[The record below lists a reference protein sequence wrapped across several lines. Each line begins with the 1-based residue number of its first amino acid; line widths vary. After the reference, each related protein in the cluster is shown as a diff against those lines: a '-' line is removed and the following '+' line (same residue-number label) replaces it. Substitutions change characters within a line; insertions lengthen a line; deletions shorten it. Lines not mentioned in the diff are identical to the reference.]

1 MTSPDQDLAGKVAIF
16 ALGGTIAMVPGAN
29 SGAVPRLDANDLVK
43 AVPALAAFDIDAVSF
58 RQKPGAHLTFD
69 DIESLAGQIEK
80 ACERGAAG
88 VVVTQGTDT
97 IEEVAFALD
106 LLLSLPQPVVVTGA
120 MRNPSLP
127 GADGPANLLAAV
139 QVARSPVARDL
150 GVLVVFNDELH
161 AARFVAKQHTTSVA
175 AFVSPN
181 AGKIGWLSEG
191 MVILPLRLSRG
202 PCIGRLAE
210 VRSAHVPLVTL
221 TLDFDIR
228 SLKAV
233 AEAGIDALIVD
244 ALGGGHCGPDAGA
257 VLASIATEKPVI
269 LASRAGAGQ
278 VLRNTYGFPGSEMD
292 LLGKG
297 LVGSGWLDGRKARIL
312 TALAMRH
319 GASAQRVGD
328 LFTAF
333 RG

>member
-1 MTSPDQDLAGKVAIF
+1 MTSPDQDLTGKVAIF
-16 ALGGTIAMVPGAN
+16 ALGGTIAMVPGVDI
-29 SGAVPRLDANDLVK
+29 GAVPRLDANDLVK

-80 ACERGAAG
+80 ACERGATG

-97 IEEVAFALD
+97 IEDVAFALD
-106 LLLSLPQPVVVTGA
+106 LLLSLPRPVVVTGA
-120 MRNPSLP
+120 MRNPSLA

-161 AARFVAKQHTTSVA
+161 AARFVTKQHTTNVA

-181 AGKIGWLSEG
+181 AGKLGWLSEG
-191 MVILPLRLSRG
+191 AVVVPLTLSKG
-202 PCIGRLAE
+202 PCIARLPDP
-210 VRSAHVPLVTL
+210 RPAHVPLLTL

-228 SLKAV
+228 ILKTL
-233 AEAGIDALIVD
+233 AETDVDALVVE
-244 ALGGGHCGPDAGA
+244 ALGGGHCGPEVAV
-257 VLASIATEKPVI
+257 VLADIAAEKPVI
-269 LASRAGAGQ
+269 LASRTGAGQ

-292 LLGKG
+292 LLRKG
-297 LVGSGWLDGRKARIL
+297 LVDSGWIDGRKARIL

-319 GASAQRVGD
+319 GASPQRVGD